1 MTTNPLTSAAVEQLQ
16 WHWQNLLRPR
26 LEGLTDEELLWDPTG
41 DDQQAWTVHSADER
55 RTAHQAGAGDLV
67 IDFDLVEGQP
77 QPFTTISWR
86 LGHVI
91 VGVLAARSHSHF
103 DGPEASYGTWEFA
116 GTADEA
122 LAQLDREVERWL
134 DGLRS
139 VDDERMQQ
147 PCAPAEG
154 PWGDRP
160 FADLAL
166 NINREVIHHLAEVAL
181 LRDLWAHRG

>member
-1 MTTNPLTSAAVEQLQ
+1 MPWRRSSGASTWPWAEAAWDRRPHDDERLTSAAVEQLQ

-26 LEGLTDEELLWDPTG
+26 LEGPTDEELLCDPTG
-41 DDQQAWTVHSADER
+41 DDQQAWTVHSADEQ

-103 DGPEASYGTWEFA
+103 DGPKASYGT
-116 GTADEA
+116 
-122 LAQLDREVERWL
+122 
-134 DGLRS
+134 
-139 VDDERMQQ
+139 
-147 PCAPAEG
+147 
-154 PWGDRP
+154 
-160 FADLAL
+160 
-166 NINREVIHHLAEVAL
+166 
-181 LRDLWAHRG
+181 